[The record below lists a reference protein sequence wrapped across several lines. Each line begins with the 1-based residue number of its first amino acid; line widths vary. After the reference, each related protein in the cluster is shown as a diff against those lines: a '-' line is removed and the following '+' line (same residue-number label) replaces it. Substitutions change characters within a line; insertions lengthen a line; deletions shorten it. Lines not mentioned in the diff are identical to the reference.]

1 MAWKGLQNY
10 FKISKKQQKKHCSV
24 LFRIFARLQLGT
36 MLVKNS
42 STCISSESTRFQ
54 NIFSGHWSIW
64 IFYCLGICHWLHSCL
79 CMENTDA
86 MQVVLCAICHGS
98 GSEPNLMILAF
109 QDMDIFEA
117 PKPEENDH
125 VSAAKFVKV
134 LRFLF
139 TVLKSNIKP
148 FEHKHFIKYL
158 SFGLHK

>member
-1 MAWKGLQNY
+1 
-10 FKISKKQQKKHCSV
+10 
-24 LFRIFARLQLGT
+24 
-36 MLVKNS
+36 
-42 STCISSESTRFQ
+42 
-54 NIFSGHWSIW
+54 
-64 IFYCLGICHWLHSCL
+64 
-79 CMENTDA
+79 MEHADT

-109 QDMDIFEA
+109 QDMDIFVA

-125 VSAAKFVKV
+125 VSAAKFAKV

-148 FEHKHFIKYL
+148 FEHNHFIKYL

>member
-1 MAWKGLQNY
+1 
-10 FKISKKQQKKHCSV
+10 
-24 LFRIFARLQLGT
+24 
-36 MLVKNS
+36 
-42 STCISSESTRFQ
+42 
-54 NIFSGHWSIW
+54 
-64 IFYCLGICHWLHSCL
+64 
-79 CMENTDA
+79 MENTDA

-148 FEHKHFIKYL
+148 LEHKHFIKYL